1 MATRLVHLVVDAI
14 QPGPLAQ
21 FWADALGWEVAADE
35 DGEFDVW
42 PAGYRYPDPVALPL
56 VFAPVPEPKTGKN
69 RVHLDLA
76 SESHEHH
83 AEQVRR
89 LLELG
94 AVPIDIG
101 QGDVPWRVLAD
112 PEGNEFCVLEPRGV
126 YRDTGPVAAVVVDCA
141 EPAAVAGFWRLAT
154 GWTPASSTTHGMS
167 FRSPEGVGPYLELLP
182 TAEPKVVKNRIHLD
196 VAPYPDDELSEA
208 VSLLLKQ
215 GAVPEDVGQGDV
227 PWSVLADPQGT
238 EFCVVSPR

>member
-1 MATRLVHLVVDAI
+1 MATRLVHLVVDAV
-14 QPGPLAQ
+14 QPGQLAQ
-21 FWADALGWEVAADE
+21 FWAAALGWEVAAEE
-35 DGEFDVW
+35 DGESDVW
-42 PAGYRYPDPVALPL
+42 PSGYRYPDPVALPL
-56 VFAPVPEPKTGKN
+56 VFAPVPEPKTAKN

-76 SESHEHH
+76 TESHEHH
-83 AEQVRR
+83 AAQVRR

-112 PEGNEFCVLEPRGV
+112 PEGNEFCVLEPRAV

-196 VAPYPDDELSEA
+196 VAPYPDEELSAA
-208 VSLLLKQ
+208 VSVLLKQ
-215 GAVPEDVGQGDV
+215 GAVPDDVGQGDV
-227 PWSVLADPQGT
+227 PWSVLADSQGN
-238 EFCVVSPR
+238 EFCVLSPR